1 MKITLDVAK
10 LEQAGKITREQRQWL
25 ENLADTSP
33 GSTSRS
39 STSRS
44 NTSRSNTSRS
54 NNGVGSGINILV
66 GFGVIAITAGM
77 FALLPSSATALL
89 VGVVLWGA
97 AYYLNRALPAWR
109 ILSEICVLVGAFAL
123 AGGLIASFEGAR
135 ESFVLVSLLF
145 MVAAAVI
152 KSQLMAVLAAWA
164 IFFSVGALTG
174 YFGGGYYLGVEAP
187 TVTVLLFSALAL
199 GAFWFSKNLTDGY
212 DRLALSFSRMCVIH
226 VNFGFWVG
234 SLWGDSELG
243 VHAFSITWA
252 LALIAVGVWAVRTQ
266 RRFVV
271 NTVTTFGA
279 IHFYTQWFETI
290 GASPWGV
297 LIAGLITIGIA
308 LALWRYNQRKNQHN
322 NQRDQGSQSS

>member
-10 LEQAGKITREQRQWL
+10 LEQEGKISSEQRQWL
-25 ENLADTSP
+25 TSLADTSP
-33 GSTSRS
+33 IS
-39 STSRS
+39 SSHT
-44 NTSRSNTSRS
+44 NQA
-54 NNGVGSGINILV
+54 VGNGINILV
-66 GFGVIAITAGM
+66 GFGVIAISAGM
-77 FALLPSSATALL
+77 LALLPSSATALL
-89 VGVVLWGA
+89 VGVLLWAA
-97 AYYLNRALPAWR
+97 AYYLNRTLPAWR

-123 AGGLIASFEGAR
+123 AGGLIASFAGAR

-199 GAFWFSKNLTDGY
+199 GAFWFSKNLSDGY

-234 SLWGDSELG
+234 SLWGDSALG
-243 VHAFSITWA
+243 VHIFSVTWA
-252 LALIAVGVWAVRTQ
+252 LALIAVGAWAVRTQ

-279 IHFYTQWFETI
+279 IHFYTQWFETM
-290 GASPWGV
+290 GASPGGV
-297 LIAGLITIGIA
+297 LMAGLITIGIA
-308 LALWRYNQRKNQHN
+308 LALWRYNQRNH
-322 NQRDQGSQSS
+322 QRNHQ